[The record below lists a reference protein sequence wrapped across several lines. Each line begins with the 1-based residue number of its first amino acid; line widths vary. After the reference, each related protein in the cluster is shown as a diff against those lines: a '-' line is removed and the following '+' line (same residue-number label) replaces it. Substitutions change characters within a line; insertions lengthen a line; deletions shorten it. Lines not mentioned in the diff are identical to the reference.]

1 MDGLP
6 VAVVA
11 IRRHSATAQLQVVRG
26 YLATFD
32 SRDHAPDHERHLV
45 PSASFNP
52 HPPRGLTIGDERFQ
66 YSTLANSARCRACG
80 KDDLGFG
87 FISSTGLPGDAS
99 APPVT
104 PNRSLCEACAERQAR
119 APGP

>member
-6 VAVVA
+6 VPVVA

-26 YLATFD
+26 YLATLESPD
-32 SRDHAPDHERHLV
+32 RPPDHERHLI
-45 PSASFNP
+45 PSSSFNP

-66 YSTLANSARCRACG
+66 YSTLASSARCRACG

-87 FISSTGLPGDAS
+87 FVSSTGI
-99 APPVT
+99 PVDGSEHALV
-104 PNRSLCEACAERQAR
+104 PNRSLCESCAERQAR
-119 APGP
+119 VPG